1 MTLSGGTHLIFNMKF
16 NKQFN
21 YNLYSNQSQSIRD
34 AIMNF
39 DHKLKSNVF
48 FFQESLFENWMS
60 PTKQTSWPWLR
71 SWELSIF
78 SLIALGKKFYG

>member
-34 AIMNF
+34 AII
-39 DHKLKSNVF
+39 VVYIV
-48 FFQESLFENWMS
+48 
-60 PTKQTSWPWLR
+60 T
-71 SWELSIF
+71 
-78 SLIALGKKFYG
+78 LGTQI